1 MQLLRAGDSLVAI
14 FPTTTNIARALI
26 EAGGGDGERRLR
38 VPTSQLLVGEV
49 SAKDGSPFMDAHGN
63 PKKRDQE

>member
-1 MQLLRAGDSLVAI
+1 
-14 FPTTTNIARALI
+14 
-26 EAGGGDGERRLR
+26 

-49 SAKDGSPFMDAHGN
+49 SAKDGSPFMDADGN